1 MSEGRQRI
9 VVILG
14 PTAVG
19 KTGLGVDLARRFGGE
34 IVSADSMQVYC
45 GMDVGTATPTPGE
58 MGGVSHHL
66 INIIP
71 PTEPFSAGRFK
82 ELAREALAQISSRGC
97 LPIVVG
103 GTALYVRVL
112 LYDFPLAELPA
123 DHELRKR
130 LKRVVENRG
139 SRVLHRQLED
149 VDPGSAERIHPN
161 DVKRIIRALEV
172 FAKTETTMTEWRRRT
187 SREPVYDALKIGL
200 RMDRGVLYDRIDR
213 RVDMMVEHGLIEE
226 VRSLLDSHG
235 SLSPTAARALGYR
248 ETVAYLRGEVQLD
261 QCIESIKRNTRRFA
275 KRQLTWFRKDPDIR
289 WIDAVRDTPEQR
301 AAELVEAWMLRQ
313 TP

>member
-1 MSEGRQRI
+1 M
-9 VVILG
+9 VILG